1 MFIHYIYVKWTFGLL
16 GIIGKNSIG
25 KSTRKIKKV
34 SLLEDSAKAIFF
46 SIESMSTDQ
55 ISKIYRSQLM
65 EMAQNRESYSETTIP
80 VNWDC
85 PV

>member
-34 SLLEDSAKAIFF
+34 SLLEEEEEEKK
-46 SIESMSTDQ
+46 ES
-55 ISKIYRSQLM
+55 K
-65 EMAQNRESYSETTIP
+65 NRK
-80 VNWDC
+80 
-85 PV
+85 